1 MNLVIV
7 ESPAKAKT
15 INKYLGDNYT
25 VLASYGHIRDLPSK
39 NGSVDP
45 ENKFQMEWEIDSFS
59 KKYLKEI
66 TDVAKDSDKIILAT
80 DPDREGE
87 AIAWH
92 VKEFLDEKKI
102 LKDKK
107 IERVVFNEITKKA
120 VINGIENPR
129 SLEGQL
135 VDAYMARRALDY
147 LVGFNISPI
156 LWTKLPGSKSA
167 GRVQSVALRLLTERE
182 HEIEVFNP
190 EEFWTINV
198 NFITSSK
205 NILTSSISELNGEKI
220 EKFSF
225 RNKED
230 VNNAISKIKEKKY
243 SIKDIT
249 SKIYTRN
256 PSGPFTTSTLQQS
269 ASSKL
274 GFGASR
280 TMQIAQRLYQGIE
293 IDGDT
298 KGLITYMRTDGTN
311 ISKEAI
317 PLFRKYIEENY
328 GDDYLPEQAN
338 NYSGKKAKNAQE
350 AHEAIRPTEIKNS
363 PESIKKYLSTDQY
376 KLYDLIW
383 SRALSSQMQPAKFD
397 RKTIL
402 ITSEDGKNILKSSG
416 STVKF
421 DGFLKLQKIDEN
433 DDEKILPEVS
443 KGPIEIK
450 EFNDEQHFT
459 QPPPRFSEASLVKK
473 LEELGIGRPSTYASI
488 ISVISN
494 RGYAD
499 IVNKRFF
506 PTDRGKLLSA
516 FLEKLFSR
524 YVDYD
529 FTAKLEDQLDDIT
542 SGKENWIKV
551 LDQFW
556 IDFNKNVLNVKE
568 KRTREVLDLLNDSL
582 GKLIFDTDENGK
594 IDRKCKLCQTGE
606 LSLKNSF
613 RGGAF
618 IGCSGYP
625 ECKFTR
631 PLSKIKASQ
640 QVNLAE
646 PKLIGKNDIGK
657 DIYLKN
663 GRFGPYLQYELSD
676 EEIEN
681 IKKPKTKTKKKKKEE
696 SNFKNVSIPKGLDIE
711 NVDLDKAKYLCS
723 LPKIIGKHPDLD
735 KDITINVGRFGPYLK
750 CDNKSARLESID
762 ELFNIG
768 LNRAITL
775 ISEAKPGRIS
785 SSIIKDL
792 GEHPEDKKPVRIMKG
807 QYGPYIKYKSLNA
820 TIPEEKD
827 PAELTMEE
835 ALILIEKRK
844 EYDRSKKRKKKMKLL
859 IFIILILNLCLST
872 SFSAEK
878 KDCSKFKKFSKNHIA
893 CKASNLKAGTKNT
906 AGKIKNKT
914 GNILKVTT
922 GIFKKN

>member
-15 INKYLGDNYT
+15 INKYLGDNFT

-39 NGSVDP
+39 NGSVNP
-45 ENKFQMEWEIDSFS
+45 EEEFKMIWEVDSFS

-66 TDVAKDSDKIILAT
+66 TDAAKKSNKIILAT

-92 VKEFLDEKKI
+92 VKEYLDEKKL

-120 VINGIENPR
+120 VTKGIDNPR
-129 SLEGQL
+129 NIEPNL

-182 HEIEVFNP
+182 HEIELFKP
-190 EEFWTINV
+190 EEFWTLNVIFKTKKGDMLNSNTVLIN
-198 NFITSSK
+198 NK
-205 NILTSSISELNGEKI
+205 KI

-225 RNKED
+225 KNKDEI
-230 VNNAISKIKEKKY
+230 NKSISFIKENKY
-243 SIKDIT
+243 KISDIN

-256 PSGPFTTSTLQQS
+256 PLGPFTTSTLQQT

-280 TMQIAQRLYQGIE
+280 TMQIAQRLYQGIDIE
-293 IDGDT
+293 GDT
-298 KGLITYMRTDGTN
+298 VGLITYMRTDGTN
-311 ISKEAI
+311 ISNDAVTD
-317 PLFRKYIEENY
+317 FRNFIKNSYGENY
-328 GDDYLPEQAN
+328 LPKEPN

-350 AHEAIRPTEIKNS
+350 AHEAIRPTDITRT
-363 PESIKKYLSTDQY
+363 PETMKKFLSTDQI

-383 SRALSSQMQPAKFD
+383 SRALSSQMEAAKFD
-397 RKTIL
+397 RKTIT
-402 ITSEDGKNILKSSG
+402 IVSDDNSNQFKCSG

-421 DGFLKLQKIDEN
+421 DGFLKLTRIEDE
-433 DDEKILPEVS
+433 DEKILPEV
-443 KGPIEIK
+443 KK
-450 EFNDEQHFT
+450 EEVLINDFIDEQHFT
-459 QPPPRFSEASLVKK
+459 QHPPRYSEASLVKK

-516 FLEKLFSR
+516 FLEKLFSK
-524 YVDYD
+524 YVDYS
-529 FTAKLEDQLDDIT
+529 FTANLEEQLDDIT
-542 SGKENWIKV
+542 AGKEEWIKV
-551 LDQFW
+551 LDNFW
-556 IDFNKNVLNVKE
+556 KDFNNNVSNVKE
-568 KRTREVLDLLNDSL
+568 KRTREVLDLLNESL
-582 GKLIFDTDENGK
+582 GELIFESDENGK
-594 IDRKCKLCQTGE
+594 INRKCKLCDTGE

-618 IGCSGYP
+618 IGCSNYP
-625 ECKFTR
+625 DCKFTR
-631 PLSKIKASQ
+631 PLSKSKANDQ
-640 QVNLAE
+640 IALAE
-646 PKLIGKNDIGK
+646 PKLIGQNENGK
-657 DIYLKN
+657 EIYLKS
-663 GRFGPYLQYELSD
+663 GRFGPYLQYEVID
-676 EEIEN
+676 EVN
-681 IKKPKTKTKKKKKEE
+681 QSKNNKKKKD
-696 SNFKNVSIPKGLDIE
+696 NNNLKNVSIPKGIE
-711 NVDLDKAKYLCS
+711 IDQINLEKAKYLCS
-723 LPKIIGKHPDLD
+723 LPKVIGQHPDNG
-735 KDITINVGRFGPYLK
+735 KDITINSGRFGPYLK
-750 CDNKSARLESID
+750 CENKSARLENVD
-762 ELFNIG
+762 EIFTIG

-775 ISEAKPGRIS
+775 IAEAKPGRIS
-785 SSIIKDL
+785 SSLIKDL

-827 PAELTMEE
+827 PTELTMEE
-835 ALILIEKRK
+835 ALILIEKRR
-844 EYDRSKKRKKKMKLL
+844 EYDRNKKSKKRK
-859 IFIILILNLCLST
+859 
-872 SFSAEK
+872 
-878 KDCSKFKKFSKNHIA
+878 
-893 CKASNLKAGTKNT
+893 
-906 AGKIKNKT
+906 
-914 GNILKVTT
+914 
-922 GIFKKN
+922 

>member
-15 INKYLGDNYT
+15 INKYLGSDYT

-45 ENKFQMEWEIDSFS
+45 ENDFKMIWEIDSFS

-66 TDVAKDSDKIILAT
+66 TDSAKSSSKIILAT

-92 VKEFLDEKKI
+92 VREFLEEKKL

-107 IERVVFNEITKKA
+107 VERVVFNEITKKA
-120 VINGIENPR
+120 VTSGIDNPR
-129 SLEGQL
+129 QIESQL

-182 HEIEVFNP
+182 HEIEIFKP
-190 EEFWTINV
+190 EEFWTLNV
-198 NFITSSK
+198 IFEDKNKSKITS
-205 NILTSSISELNGEKI
+205 NLNQLNGKKI
-220 EKFSF
+220 EKFTFKS
-225 RNKED
+225 KDD
-230 VNNAISKIKEKKY
+230 VNKAINEIKKKEY
-243 SIKDIT
+243 QISDIS

-256 PSGPFTTSTLQQS
+256 PSGPFTTSTLQQT

-280 TMQIAQRLYQGIE
+280 TMQIAQRLYQGIDIE
-293 IDGDT
+293 GDT
-298 KGLITYMRTDGTN
+298 VGLITYMRTDGTN
-311 ISKEAI
+311 ISKDAI
-317 PLFRKYIEENY
+317 ETFRSYISDNF
-328 GDDYLPEQAN
+328 GKNYLPQSSL

-350 AHEAIRPTEIKNS
+350 AHEAIRPTEISRNPDS
-363 PESIKKYLSTDQY
+363 LKKYLSSDQY
-376 KLYDLIW
+376 KLYNLIW
-383 SRALSSQMQPAKFD
+383 SRALSSQMESAKFD
-397 RKTIL
+397 RKTIT
-402 ITSEDGKNILKSSG
+402 ITSKDTENIFKASG
-416 STVKF
+416 SVLKF
-421 DGFLKLQKIDEN
+421 DGYLKLTNVEDDNEN
-433 DDEKILPEVS
+433 EKILPDVE
-443 KGPIEIK
+443 KGNVNIIEFI
-450 EFNDEQHFT
+450 DEQHFT
-459 QPPPRFSEASLVKK
+459 QPPPRYSEASLVKK

-488 ISVISN
+488 ISVIAN

-499 IVNKRFF
+499 IENKRFF

-516 FLEKLFSR
+516 FLEKLFTK

-551 LDQFW
+551 LEQFW
-556 IDFNKNVLNVKE
+556 KDFNLNVSNVKE
-568 KRTREVLDLLNDSL
+568 KRTREVLDLLNESL
-582 GKLIFDTDENGK
+582 GSLIFEVDKEGK
-594 IDRKCKLCQTGE
+594 IDRKCQLCDQGQ

-618 IGCSGYP
+618 IGCSNYP

-631 PLSKIKASQ
+631 PLSKSKAAQ
-640 QVNLAE
+640 QLTLAE
-646 PKLIGKNDIGK
+646 PKLIGQNDFGK
-657 DIYLKN
+657 DIFLKN
-663 GRFGPYLQYELSD
+663 GRFGPYLQFEKEII
-676 EEIEN
+676 EEEN
-681 IKKPKTKTKKKKKEE
+681 KIKKRKKVKKKDD
-696 SNFKNVSIPKGLDIE
+696 NIKNVSIPKGVDYKTI
-711 NVDLDKAKYLCS
+711 DLDKAKFLCS
-723 LPKIIGKHPDLD
+723 LPISLGKNPEND
-735 KDITINVGRFGPYLK
+735 KDITLNVGRFGPYLK
-750 CDNKSARLESID
+750 CENKSARLENVD
-762 ELFNIG
+762 ELFSIG

-775 ISEAKPGRIS
+775 IAEAKPGRIS
-785 SSIIKDL
+785 SALIKDL

-827 PAELTMEE
+827 PTELTMEE

-844 EYDRSKKRKKKMKLL
+844 EYDKNKKK
-859 IFIILILNLCLST
+859 
-872 SFSAEK
+872 K
-878 KDCSKFKKFSKNHIA
+878 K
-893 CKASNLKAGTKNT
+893 
-906 AGKIKNKT
+906 
-914 GNILKVTT
+914 
-922 GIFKKN
+922 